1 MAEIQ
6 IREGILGIV
15 GIIVVLIMF
24 GALLPLVTQTIDQ
37 TNATGTVGLLLSNM
51 SLFLVLGVVLA
62 VIASA
67 LIYLKVRGE

>member
-1 MAEIQ
+1 LSEIG
-6 IREGILGIV
+6 IRSGILGIV

-37 TNATGTVGLLLSNM
+37 TEATGTVGLLLDNM
-51 SLFLVLGVVLA
+51 PLFLVLGVVLA

-67 LIYLKVRGE
+67 LVYLKIRGE